1 MSKISWEMSLYY
13 SNMSRQQKR
22 HEIEA
27 ILHQSNICDIR
38 LSDLSIKYGVPES
51 TISGWRDE
59 MLLRKISSATP
70 EPFGVHRPTP
80 QPQSGSDSN
89 SLVVAS
95 TVDSTV
101 SCQLMR
107 ARPMTISA
115 GKVSASAY
123 LSVHR
128 ASVRIHDALSL
139 VSSWRRSC
147 FAGSLPC
154 HAGKL

>member
-1 MSKISWEMSLYY
+1 MSLYY

-27 ILHQSNICDIR
+27 ILHQNLYGKR
-38 LSDLSIKYGVPES
+38 MSDLAREYDVNV
-51 TISGWRDE
+51 TTVTHWRDE

-80 QPQSGSDSN
+80 QPRSGSDSN

>member
-1 MSKISWEMSLYY
+1 MSL
-13 SNMSRQQKR
+13 NHLTMSREQKR
-22 HEIEA
+22 IEIEA
-27 ILHQSNICDIR
+27 IIQQNNLDGINLAALARQYC
-38 LSDLSIKYGVPES
+38 VPERTVRS
-51 TISGWRDE
+51 WKNE

>member
-1 MSKISWEMSLYY
+1 MSL
-13 SNMSRQQKR
+13 NHLTMSREQKR
-22 HEIEA
+22 IEIEA
-27 ILHQSNICDIR
+27 IIQQNNLDDINLAALAR
-38 LSDLSIKYGVPES
+38 QYCVPEV
-51 TISGWRDE
+51 TVRNWKHE

-80 QPQSGSDSN
+80 QPRSGSDSN

>member
-1 MSKISWEMSLYY
+1 MSL
-13 SNMSRQQKR
+13 NHLTMSREQKR
-22 HEIEA
+22 IEIEA
-27 ILHQSNICDIR
+27 IIQQNNLDDINLAALAR
-38 LSDLSIKYGVPES
+38 QYCVPEV
-51 TISGWRDE
+51 TVRNWKHE

-80 QPQSGSDSN
+80 QPRSGSDSN

-139 VSSWRRSC
+139 VGSWRRS
-147 FAGSLPC
+147 
-154 HAGKL
+154 

>member
-1 MSKISWEMSLYY
+1 MSLNRA
-13 SNMSRQQKR
+13 NMSRQQR
-22 HEIEA
+22 RIEFEDMLQQNPLG
-27 ILHQSNICDIR
+27 ISLP
-38 LSDLSIKYGVPES
+38 DLAREYDVSVRTLYH
-51 TISGWRDE
+51 WRDE

-80 QPQSGSDSN
+80 QPRSGSDSN

>member
-1 MSKISWEMSLYY
+1 MSLNRA
-13 SNMSRQQKR
+13 NMSHQQKR
-22 HEIEA
+22 IKVEA
-27 ILHQSNICDIR
+27 ILQQNLSGKR
-38 LSDLSIKYGVPES
+38 MSDLAREYDVNVS
-51 TISGWRDE
+51 TVTHWRDE

-80 QPQSGSDSN
+80 QPRSGSDSN

-107 ARPMTISA
+107 ARPMTFSA

-128 ASVRIHDALSL
+128 ASVRIHDAHSL